1 MVNMAT
7 TIKSVINYNELKN
20 FGSLSRDELKCAMYK
35 AVYGG
40 YPIDCTAVF
49 YFTTPEAGLSFD
61 LMAMWLGK
69 LPFLGRTSD
78 GAVDEF
84 SETLEKIDNIPQKE
98 CYGQVD
104 AVVGSES
111 KISGRNS
118 IMRIEVDDKKSYNR
132 NNTKYKVY
140 FKAKDLGKFF
150 DELEPVMIMDEHY
163 FINYENKTLYNF
175 SIKWHNYSSVEF
187 SFTMLYGKD
196 TDIAKE
202 IEFFNSY
209 FEVMETEER
218 EPNTFYYLY
227 KTQHGL
233 TSQSLE
239 MDFYDITDEFI
250 EKNYNNDIPYGK
262 IENFINGDDSGICL
276 LHGDPGTGKSTFI
289 KHLIGKYTG
298 SNFFYIP
305 SSLMMQL
312 DENEL
317 ANYILQSAAKSI
329 YIIEDCEALIS
340 DRNKNYNP
348 ILPTLL
354 NFSDG
359 IVGGSLK
366 PKFILTFN
374 CPISQID
381 KAILRK
387 GRLKIKYDFKPL
399 CLEKTKLLYPEATG
413 PMPLCDIYNREDN
426 GTEDNGKKRI
436 GF

>member
-1 MVNMAT
+1 MTT
-7 TIKSVINYNELKN
+7 TIKDIIDYNELKS
-20 FGSLSRDELKCAMYK
+20 FGSLSRDEMKCAIYK
-35 AVYGG
+35 AIYND
-40 YPIDCTAVF
+40 YPIDCTNVLC
-49 YFTTPEAGLSFD
+49 YTPEIGVSFNQQ
-61 LMAMWLGK
+61 AMWFGK
-69 LPFLGRTSD
+69 LPFLGHKSD
-78 GAVDEF
+78 GVVDEF
-84 SETLEKIDNIPQKE
+84 PETLEKIDNIPQKE
-98 CYGQVD
+98 CYGLRD
-104 AVVGSES
+104 AVAGLNTR
-111 KISGRNS
+111 IGGCNS
-118 IMRIEVDDKKSYNR
+118 SMRIEIDDNKSYNK
-132 NNTKYKVY
+132 NNTKCNWY
-140 FKAKDLGKFF
+140 FKPKDLGKFF
-150 DELEPVMIMDEHY
+150 DELEPVMILDERY
-163 FINYENKTLYNF
+163 FINSENKTLYKF
-175 SIKWHNYSSVEF
+175 SIEGLNNTCLMF
-187 SFTMLYGKD
+187 SFNMLYGRD

-202 IEFFNSY
+202 LEFFNSY
-209 FEVMETEER
+209 FEVMEIKVR
-218 EPNTFYYLY
+218 QPNIFYYLY
-227 KTQHGL
+227 KTMNGL
-233 TSQSLE
+233 KTQSLE

-250 EKNYNNDIPYGK
+250 GKNYNDDIPYGK
-262 IENFINGDDSGICL
+262 IENFIKGDESGICL

-298 SNFFYIP
+298 SNFYYIP

-312 DENEL
+312 NENEL
-317 ANYILQSAAKSI
+317 ANYILQTESKSI

-359 IVGGSLK
+359 IVGGALK